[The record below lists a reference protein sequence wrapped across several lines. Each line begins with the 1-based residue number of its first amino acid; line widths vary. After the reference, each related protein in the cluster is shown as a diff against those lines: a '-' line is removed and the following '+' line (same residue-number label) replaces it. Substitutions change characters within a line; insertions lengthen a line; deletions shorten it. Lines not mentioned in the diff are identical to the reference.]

1 MLKKIKQTKSEKL
14 LLIFLIL
21 LAIFSLISFTLIKN
35 KCLFVEKVNLTKLKF
50 NKPENIVIL
59 NVPCGNVVI
68 ELFPSISPNSVE
80 RFKKLIK
87 NKEYDNV
94 AFHRV
99 VKNFLVQAGDLEFG
113 RKENI
118 NYTYIGSGRSKYDL
132 IKPETDKPFEFKRG
146 TVAFAK
152 SKNGDAEDSEFLILL
167 ADAFL
172 FEGEYTPLGRV
183 VNGISALEKIKFN
196 DQSEYVLRP
205 DFINSLKMFS
215 EFNKS
220 KNLINEIDY
229 LFSEDQGRYIIE
241 INPKDLKEVT
251 KILDQNSVY
260 HEELGIIIEKD
271 MIINQKTKVTIDE
284 LKSYNSNWLTNFM
297 SA

>member
-35 KCLFVEKVNLTKLKF
+35 KCLFVEKVNLTKLNF

-80 RFKKLIK
+80 RFKKLVK

-99 VKNFLVQAGDLEFG
+99 VENFLVQAGDLEFG
-113 RKENI
+113 RKDNI
-118 NYTYIGSGRSKYDL
+118 NYTYIGSGRSRYDL

-172 FEGEYTPLGRV
+172 FEGEYTPLGKV
-183 VNGISALEKIKFN
+183 INGISALEKIKFN
-196 DQSEYVLRP
+196 DRSEYVLRP

-215 EFNKS
+215 D
-220 KNLINEIDY
+220 IN
-229 LFSEDQGRYIIE
+229 
-241 INPKDLKEVT
+241 
-251 KILDQNSVY
+251 
-260 HEELGIIIEKD
+260 
-271 MIINQKTKVTIDE
+271 
-284 LKSYNSNWLTNFM
+284 
-297 SA
+297 

>member
-1 MLKKIKQTKSEKL
+1 MLKKIKQSKSEKIL
-14 LLIFLIL
+14 LLFVIILGLLTFL
-21 LAIFSLISFTLIKN
+21 SFIIIKN
-35 KCLFVEKVNLTKLKF
+35 KCLFVEKVHLDKLNF
-50 NKPENIVIL
+50 NNIENIVIL

-99 VKNFLVQAGDLEFG
+99 VENFLVQAGDLEFG

-183 VNGISALEKIKFN
+183 INGISALEKIKFN

-215 EFNKS
+215 D
-220 KNLINEIDY
+220 IN
-229 LFSEDQGRYIIE
+229 
-241 INPKDLKEVT
+241 
-251 KILDQNSVY
+251 
-260 HEELGIIIEKD
+260 
-271 MIINQKTKVTIDE
+271 
-284 LKSYNSNWLTNFM
+284 
-297 SA
+297 

>member
-35 KCLFVEKVNLTKLKF
+35 KCLFVEKVNLTKLNF

-80 RFKKLIK
+80 RFKKLVK

-99 VKNFLVQAGDLEFG
+99 VENFLVQAGDLEFG

-183 VNGISALEKIKFN
+183 IKGISALEKIKFN

-215 EFNKS
+215 D
-220 KNLINEIDY
+220 IN
-229 LFSEDQGRYIIE
+229 
-241 INPKDLKEVT
+241 
-251 KILDQNSVY
+251 
-260 HEELGIIIEKD
+260 
-271 MIINQKTKVTIDE
+271 
-284 LKSYNSNWLTNFM
+284 
-297 SA
+297 

>member
-21 LAIFSLISFTLIKN
+21 LAIFSFISFTLIKN
-35 KCLFVEKVNLTKLKF
+35 KCLFVEKVNLTKLNF
-50 NKPENIVIL
+50 NNPENIVIL
-59 NVPCGNVVI
+59 NVSCGNVVI
-68 ELFPSISPNSVE
+68 ELLPSISPNSVD
-80 RFKKLIK
+80 RFKKLVK

-99 VKNFLVQAGDLEFG
+99 IENFLVQAGDLEFG
-113 RKENI
+113 RKDNI

-132 IKPETDKPFEFKRG
+132 IKPEIDKPFEFKRG

-152 SKNGDAEDSEFLILL
+152 SKSGDAEDSEFLILL

-183 VNGISALEKIKFN
+183 ISGISALEKIKFN

-205 DFINSLKMFS
+205 DFINSLKMLS
-215 EFNKS
+215 D
-220 KNLINEIDY
+220 IN
-229 LFSEDQGRYIIE
+229 
-241 INPKDLKEVT
+241 
-251 KILDQNSVY
+251 
-260 HEELGIIIEKD
+260 
-271 MIINQKTKVTIDE
+271 
-284 LKSYNSNWLTNFM
+284 
-297 SA
+297 

>member
-1 MLKKIKQTKSEKL
+1 MLKKIKQSKSEKL

-35 KCLFVEKVNLTKLKF
+35 KCLFVEKVNLTKLNF
-50 NKPENIVIL
+50 NNPENIVIL
-59 NVPCGNVVI
+59 NVSCGNVVI
-68 ELFPSISPNSVE
+68 ELFPSVSPNSVE

-99 VKNFLVQAGDLEFG
+99 VENFLVQAGDLEFG

-152 SKNGDAEDSEFLILL
+152 SKSGDAEDSEFLILL

-183 VNGISALEKIKFN
+183 INGISALEKIKFN

-215 EFNKS
+215 D
-220 KNLINEIDY
+220 IN
-229 LFSEDQGRYIIE
+229 
-241 INPKDLKEVT
+241 
-251 KILDQNSVY
+251 
-260 HEELGIIIEKD
+260 
-271 MIINQKTKVTIDE
+271 
-284 LKSYNSNWLTNFM
+284 
-297 SA
+297 

>member
-35 KCLFVEKVNLTKLKF
+35 KCLFVEKVNLTKLNF
-50 NKPENIVIL
+50 NNPENIAIL

-68 ELFPSISPNSVE
+68 ELFPNISPNSVE

-99 VKNFLVQAGDLEFG
+99 VENFLVQAGDLEFG
-113 RKENI
+113 KKDNI
-118 NYTYIGSGRSKYDL
+118 NYTYIGSGRSKYNL

-152 SKNGDAEDSEFLILL
+152 SKNGDSEDSEFLILL

-183 VNGISALEKIKFN
+183 INGISALEKIKFN

-215 EFNKS
+215 D
-220 KNLINEIDY
+220 IN
-229 LFSEDQGRYIIE
+229 
-241 INPKDLKEVT
+241 
-251 KILDQNSVY
+251 
-260 HEELGIIIEKD
+260 
-271 MIINQKTKVTIDE
+271 
-284 LKSYNSNWLTNFM
+284 
-297 SA
+297 

>member
-35 KCLFVEKVNLTKLKF
+35 KCLFVEKVNLTKLNF

-80 RFKKLIK
+80 RFKKLVK

-99 VKNFLVQAGDLEFG
+99 VENFLVQAGDLEFG

-167 ADAFL
+167 DDAFL

-215 EFNKS
+215 D
-220 KNLINEIDY
+220 IN
-229 LFSEDQGRYIIE
+229 
-241 INPKDLKEVT
+241 
-251 KILDQNSVY
+251 
-260 HEELGIIIEKD
+260 
-271 MIINQKTKVTIDE
+271 
-284 LKSYNSNWLTNFM
+284 
-297 SA
+297 

>member
-35 KCLFVEKVNLTKLKF
+35 KCLFVEKVNLTKLNF

-80 RFKKLIK
+80 RFKKLVK

-99 VKNFLVQAGDLEFG
+99 VENFLVQAGDLEFG
-113 RKENI
+113 RKENL

-183 VNGISALEKIKFN
+183 INGISALEKIKFN

-215 EFNKS
+215 D
-220 KNLINEIDY
+220 IN
-229 LFSEDQGRYIIE
+229 
-241 INPKDLKEVT
+241 
-251 KILDQNSVY
+251 
-260 HEELGIIIEKD
+260 
-271 MIINQKTKVTIDE
+271 
-284 LKSYNSNWLTNFM
+284 
-297 SA
+297 

>member
-35 KCLFVEKVNLTKLKF
+35 KCLFVEKVNLTKLNF

-68 ELFPSISPNSVE
+68 ELYPSISPNSVE
-80 RFKKLIK
+80 RFKKLVK

-99 VKNFLVQAGDLEFG
+99 VENFLVQAGDLEFG

-167 ADAFL
+167 ADALL

-183 VNGISALEKIKFN
+183 INGISALEKIKFN

-215 EFNKS
+215 D
-220 KNLINEIDY
+220 IN
-229 LFSEDQGRYIIE
+229 
-241 INPKDLKEVT
+241 
-251 KILDQNSVY
+251 
-260 HEELGIIIEKD
+260 
-271 MIINQKTKVTIDE
+271 
-284 LKSYNSNWLTNFM
+284 
-297 SA
+297 

>member
-21 LAIFSLISFTLIKN
+21 LAVFSLISFNLIKN
-35 KCLFVEKVNLTKLKF
+35 KCLFVEKVNLAKLNF
-50 NKPENIVIL
+50 NNPENIVIL
-59 NVPCGNVVI
+59 NVTCGNVVI
-68 ELFPSISPNSVE
+68 ELLPSISPNAVDK
-80 RFKKLIK
+80 FKKLIK

-99 VKNFLVQAGDLEFG
+99 IENFLVQAGDLEFG
-113 RKENI
+113 RKDNI

-132 IKPETDKPFEFKRG
+132 IKPEIDKPFEFKRG

-183 VNGISALEKIKFN
+183 INGISALEKIKFN

-215 EFNKS
+215 EF
-220 KNLINEIDY
+220 D
-229 LFSEDQGRYIIE
+229 
-241 INPKDLKEVT
+241 
-251 KILDQNSVY
+251 
-260 HEELGIIIEKD
+260 
-271 MIINQKTKVTIDE
+271 
-284 LKSYNSNWLTNFM
+284 
-297 SA
+297 

>member
-1 MLKKIKQTKSEKL
+1 MLKKIKQSKSEKL

-35 KCLFVEKVNLTKLKF
+35 KCLFVEKVNLTKLNF
-50 NKPENIVIL
+50 DKPENIVIL
-59 NVPCGNVVI
+59 NVPCGKVVI

-80 RFKKLIK
+80 RFKKLVK

-99 VKNFLVQAGDLEFG
+99 VENFLVQAGDLEFG
-113 RKENI
+113 KKDNI

-172 FEGEYTPLGRV
+172 FEGEFTPLGRV
-183 VNGISALEKIKFN
+183 INGISALEKIKFN

-215 EFNKS
+215 D
-220 KNLINEIDY
+220 IN
-229 LFSEDQGRYIIE
+229 
-241 INPKDLKEVT
+241 
-251 KILDQNSVY
+251 
-260 HEELGIIIEKD
+260 
-271 MIINQKTKVTIDE
+271 
-284 LKSYNSNWLTNFM
+284 
-297 SA
+297 

>member
-35 KCLFVEKVNLTKLKF
+35 KCLFVEKVNLTKLNF

-80 RFKKLIK
+80 RFKKLVK

-99 VKNFLVQAGDLEFG
+99 VENFLVQAGDLEFG

-205 DFINSLKMFS
+205 DFINSLKMFTD
-215 EFNKS
+215 
-220 KNLINEIDY
+220 IN
-229 LFSEDQGRYIIE
+229 
-241 INPKDLKEVT
+241 
-251 KILDQNSVY
+251 
-260 HEELGIIIEKD
+260 
-271 MIINQKTKVTIDE
+271 
-284 LKSYNSNWLTNFM
+284 
-297 SA
+297 

>member
-35 KCLFVEKVNLTKLKF
+35 KCLFVEKVNLTKLNF

-68 ELFPSISPNSVE
+68 ELYPSISPNSVE
-80 RFKKLIK
+80 RFKKLVK

-99 VKNFLVQAGDLEFG
+99 VENFLVQAGDLEFG
-113 RKENI
+113 RRENL

-183 VNGISALEKIKFN
+183 INGISALEKIKFN

-215 EFNKS
+215 D
-220 KNLINEIDY
+220 IN
-229 LFSEDQGRYIIE
+229 
-241 INPKDLKEVT
+241 
-251 KILDQNSVY
+251 
-260 HEELGIIIEKD
+260 
-271 MIINQKTKVTIDE
+271 
-284 LKSYNSNWLTNFM
+284 
-297 SA
+297 

>member
-35 KCLFVEKVNLTKLKF
+35 KCLFVEKVNLTKLNF

-59 NVPCGNVVI
+59 NVPCGSVVI
-68 ELFPSISPNSVE
+68 ELYPSISPNSVE
-80 RFKKLIK
+80 RFKKLVK

-99 VKNFLVQAGDLEFG
+99 VENFLVQAGDLEYG
-113 RKENI
+113 KKNNI
-118 NYTYIGSGRSKYDL
+118 NYTYLGTGSSNYGKILS
-132 IKPETDKPFEFKRG
+132 EVDKPFEFKRG

-183 VNGISALEKIKFN
+183 INGISALEKIKFN

-215 EFNKS
+215 D
-220 KNLINEIDY
+220 IN
-229 LFSEDQGRYIIE
+229 
-241 INPKDLKEVT
+241 
-251 KILDQNSVY
+251 
-260 HEELGIIIEKD
+260 
-271 MIINQKTKVTIDE
+271 
-284 LKSYNSNWLTNFM
+284 
-297 SA
+297 

>member
-14 LLIFLIL
+14 LLIFIIL
-21 LAIFSLISFTLIKN
+21 LAIFSFISFTLIKN
-35 KCLFVEKVNLTKLKF
+35 KCLFVEKVNLNKLNF
-50 NKPENIVIL
+50 NNTANIVVL

-68 ELFPSISPNSVE
+68 ELLPSISPNSVE
-80 RFKKLIK
+80 RFKTLIK
-87 NKEYDNV
+87 NQEYDNV

-113 RKENI
+113 RKNNI

-167 ADAFL
+167 ADASL

-183 VNGISALEKIKFN
+183 INGISALEKIKFN
-196 DQSEYVLRP
+196 DRSEYVLRP

-215 EFNKS
+215 D
-220 KNLINEIDY
+220 IN
-229 LFSEDQGRYIIE
+229 
-241 INPKDLKEVT
+241 
-251 KILDQNSVY
+251 
-260 HEELGIIIEKD
+260 
-271 MIINQKTKVTIDE
+271 
-284 LKSYNSNWLTNFM
+284 
-297 SA
+297 

>member
-35 KCLFVEKVNLTKLKF
+35 KCLFVEKVNLTKLNF

-80 RFKKLIK
+80 RFKKLVK

-183 VNGISALEKIKFN
+183 INGISALEKIKFN

-215 EFNKS
+215 D
-220 KNLINEIDY
+220 IN
-229 LFSEDQGRYIIE
+229 
-241 INPKDLKEVT
+241 
-251 KILDQNSVY
+251 
-260 HEELGIIIEKD
+260 
-271 MIINQKTKVTIDE
+271 
-284 LKSYNSNWLTNFM
+284 
-297 SA
+297 

>member
-35 KCLFVEKVNLTKLKF
+35 KCLFVEKVNLTKLNF

-59 NVPCGNVVI
+59 NVPCGNFVI
-68 ELFPSISPNSVE
+68 ELYPIISPNSVE
-80 RFKKLIK
+80 RFKKLVK
-87 NKEYDNV
+87 NKEYDDV

-99 VKNFLVQAGDLEFG
+99 VENFLVQAGDLEFG

-183 VNGISALEKIKFN
+183 INGISALEKIKFN

-215 EFNKS
+215 D
-220 KNLINEIDY
+220 IN
-229 LFSEDQGRYIIE
+229 
-241 INPKDLKEVT
+241 
-251 KILDQNSVY
+251 
-260 HEELGIIIEKD
+260 
-271 MIINQKTKVTIDE
+271 
-284 LKSYNSNWLTNFM
+284 
-297 SA
+297 

>member
-35 KCLFVEKVNLTKLKF
+35 KCLFVEKVNLTKLNF
-50 NKPENIVIL
+50 SKPENIVIL

-80 RFKKLIK
+80 RFKKLVK

-99 VKNFLVQAGDLEFG
+99 VENFLVQAGDLEFG
-113 RKENI
+113 KKDNI
-118 NYTYIGSGRSKYDL
+118 NYTYIGSGRSKYNL

-152 SKNGDAEDSEFLILL
+152 SKNGDVEDSEFLILL

-183 VNGISALEKIKFN
+183 INGISALEKIKFN

-215 EFNKS
+215 D
-220 KNLINEIDY
+220 IN
-229 LFSEDQGRYIIE
+229 
-241 INPKDLKEVT
+241 
-251 KILDQNSVY
+251 
-260 HEELGIIIEKD
+260 
-271 MIINQKTKVTIDE
+271 
-284 LKSYNSNWLTNFM
+284 
-297 SA
+297 

>member
-1 MLKKIKQTKSEKL
+1 MLKKIKQSKSEKL

-35 KCLFVEKVNLTKLKF
+35 KCLFVEKVNLTKLEF
-50 NKPENIVIL
+50 NNPENIVIL
-59 NVPCGNVVI
+59 NISCGSVVI
-68 ELFPSISPNSVE
+68 ELFPNVSPNSVE

-99 VKNFLVQAGDLEFG
+99 VENFLVQAGDLEFG
-113 RKENI
+113 KKDNI

-183 VNGISALEKIKFN
+183 INGISALEKIKFN

-215 EFNKS
+215 D
-220 KNLINEIDY
+220 IN
-229 LFSEDQGRYIIE
+229 
-241 INPKDLKEVT
+241 
-251 KILDQNSVY
+251 
-260 HEELGIIIEKD
+260 
-271 MIINQKTKVTIDE
+271 
-284 LKSYNSNWLTNFM
+284 
-297 SA
+297 

>member
-1 MLKKIKQTKSEKL
+1 MQKKIKQTKSEKL

-35 KCLFVEKVNLTKLKF
+35 KCLFVEKVNLTKLNF
-50 NKPENIVIL
+50 NNPENIVIL
-59 NVPCGNVVI
+59 NVSCGNVVI

-80 RFKKLIK
+80 RFKKLVK

-99 VKNFLVQAGDLEFG
+99 VENFLVQAGDLEFG
-113 RKENI
+113 RKDNI

-183 VNGISALEKIKFN
+183 INGISALEKIKFN

-215 EFNKS
+215 D
-220 KNLINEIDY
+220 IN
-229 LFSEDQGRYIIE
+229 
-241 INPKDLKEVT
+241 
-251 KILDQNSVY
+251 
-260 HEELGIIIEKD
+260 
-271 MIINQKTKVTIDE
+271 
-284 LKSYNSNWLTNFM
+284 
-297 SA
+297 

>member
-1 MLKKIKQTKSEKL
+1 MLKKIKQSKSEKAL
-14 LLIFLIL
+14 LLFVIMLGIITFL
-21 LAIFSLISFTLIKN
+21 SFITIKN
-35 KCLFVEKVNLTKLKF
+35 KCLFVEKVHLDNSNF
-50 NKPENIVIL
+50 NNIENIVIL

-68 ELFPSISPNSVE
+68 ELYPSISPNSVE
-80 RFKKLIK
+80 RFKKLVK

-99 VKNFLVQAGDLEFG
+99 VENFLVQAGDLEFG
-113 RKENI
+113 RRENL

-183 VNGISALEKIKFN
+183 INGISALEKIKFN

-215 EFNKS
+215 D
-220 KNLINEIDY
+220 IN
-229 LFSEDQGRYIIE
+229 
-241 INPKDLKEVT
+241 
-251 KILDQNSVY
+251 
-260 HEELGIIIEKD
+260 
-271 MIINQKTKVTIDE
+271 
-284 LKSYNSNWLTNFM
+284 
-297 SA
+297 

>member
-35 KCLFVEKVNLTKLKF
+35 KCLFVEKVNLTKLNF

-68 ELFPSISPNSVE
+68 ELYPNISPNSVE
-80 RFKKLIK
+80 RFKKLVK

-99 VKNFLVQAGDLEFG
+99 VENFLVQAGDLEFG

-215 EFNKS
+215 D
-220 KNLINEIDY
+220 IN
-229 LFSEDQGRYIIE
+229 
-241 INPKDLKEVT
+241 
-251 KILDQNSVY
+251 
-260 HEELGIIIEKD
+260 
-271 MIINQKTKVTIDE
+271 
-284 LKSYNSNWLTNFM
+284 
-297 SA
+297 

>member
-35 KCLFVEKVNLTKLKF
+35 KCLFVEKVNLTKLNF

-99 VKNFLVQAGDLEFG
+99 VENFLVQAGDLEFG
-113 RKENI
+113 RKDNI
-118 NYTYIGSGRSKYDL
+118 NYTYIGSGRSKYGL

-183 VNGISALEKIKFN
+183 INGISALEKIKFN

-215 EFNKS
+215 D
-220 KNLINEIDY
+220 IN
-229 LFSEDQGRYIIE
+229 
-241 INPKDLKEVT
+241 
-251 KILDQNSVY
+251 
-260 HEELGIIIEKD
+260 
-271 MIINQKTKVTIDE
+271 
-284 LKSYNSNWLTNFM
+284 
-297 SA
+297 

>member
-1 MLKKIKQTKSEKL
+1 MLKKIKQSKSEKAL
-14 LLIFLIL
+14 LLFVIIL
-21 LAIFSLISFTLIKN
+21 GILTLLSFIVIKN
-35 KCLFVEKVNLTKLKF
+35 KCLFVERVNLAKLNF
-50 NKPENIVIL
+50 NNPENIAIL

-80 RFKKLIK
+80 RFKKLVR

-99 VKNFLVQAGDLEFG
+99 IENFLVQAGDLEFG
-113 RKENI
+113 RKDNI
-118 NYTYIGSGRSKYDL
+118 NYTYIGSGRSKYGL

-220 KNLINEIDY
+220 KN
-229 LFSEDQGRYIIE
+229 
-241 INPKDLKEVT
+241 
-251 KILDQNSVY
+251 
-260 HEELGIIIEKD
+260 
-271 MIINQKTKVTIDE
+271 
-284 LKSYNSNWLTNFM
+284 
-297 SA
+297 

>member
-14 LLIFLIL
+14 LLIFLIF
-21 LAIFSLISFTLIKN
+21 LAVFSLISFTLIKN
-35 KCLFVEKVNLTKLKF
+35 KCLFVEKVNITKLSF
-50 NKPENIVIL
+50 NNPEDIVIL

-80 RFKKLIK
+80 RFKKLVK

-99 VKNFLVQAGDLEFG
+99 VKNLLVQAGDLEFG
-113 RKENI
+113 RKDNI

-132 IKPETDKPFEFKRG
+132 IKPETDKPFQFKKG

-152 SKNGDAEDSEFLILL
+152 SKSGDEEDSEFLILL

-183 VNGISALEKIKFN
+183 INGISALEKIKFN

-205 DFINSLKMFS
+205 DFINSLKILS
-215 EFNKS
+215 D
-220 KNLINEIDY
+220 IN
-229 LFSEDQGRYIIE
+229 
-241 INPKDLKEVT
+241 
-251 KILDQNSVY
+251 
-260 HEELGIIIEKD
+260 
-271 MIINQKTKVTIDE
+271 
-284 LKSYNSNWLTNFM
+284 
-297 SA
+297 

>member
-35 KCLFVEKVNLTKLKF
+35 KCLFVEKVNLTKLNF

-99 VKNFLVQAGDLEFG
+99 IENFLVQAGDLEFG

-205 DFINSLKMFS
+205 DFINSLKMFTD
-215 EFNKS
+215 
-220 KNLINEIDY
+220 IN
-229 LFSEDQGRYIIE
+229 
-241 INPKDLKEVT
+241 
-251 KILDQNSVY
+251 
-260 HEELGIIIEKD
+260 
-271 MIINQKTKVTIDE
+271 
-284 LKSYNSNWLTNFM
+284 
-297 SA
+297 

>member
-35 KCLFVEKVNLTKLKF
+35 KCLFVEKVNLTKLNF
-50 NKPENIVIL
+50 NNPENIVIL

-68 ELFPSISPNSVE
+68 ELFPNISPNSVE
-80 RFKKLIK
+80 RFKKLVK
-87 NKEYDNV
+87 NKEYDNI

-99 VKNFLVQAGDLEFG
+99 VENFLVQAGDLEFG
-113 RKENI
+113 KKDNI

-183 VNGISALEKIKFN
+183 INGISALEKIKFN

-215 EFNKS
+215 D
-220 KNLINEIDY
+220 IN
-229 LFSEDQGRYIIE
+229 
-241 INPKDLKEVT
+241 
-251 KILDQNSVY
+251 
-260 HEELGIIIEKD
+260 
-271 MIINQKTKVTIDE
+271 
-284 LKSYNSNWLTNFM
+284 
-297 SA
+297 

>member
-1 MLKKIKQTKSEKL
+1 MLKKIKQSKSEKAL
-14 LLIFLIL
+14 LLFVIIL
-21 LAIFSLISFTLIKN
+21 GVLTLLSFITIKN
-35 KCLFVEKVNLTKLKF
+35 KCLFVEKVNLNKLSF
-50 NKPENIVIL
+50 NNAENIAIL

-99 VKNFLVQAGDLEFG
+99 VENFLVQAGDLEFG
-113 RKENI
+113 KKDNI
-118 NYTYIGSGRSKYDL
+118 NYTYIGSGRSKYGL

-152 SKNGDAEDSEFLILL
+152 SKGGDAEDSEFLILL

-183 VNGISALEKIKFN
+183 TNGISALEKIKFN

-205 DFINSLKMFS
+205 DFINS
-215 EFNKS
+215 
-220 KNLINEIDY
+220 I
-229 LFSEDQGRYIIE
+229 
-241 INPKDLKEVT
+241 
-251 KILDQNSVY
+251 KILSD
-260 HEELGIIIEKD
+260 
-271 MIINQKTKVTIDE
+271 IN
-284 LKSYNSNWLTNFM
+284 
-297 SA
+297 

>member
-35 KCLFVEKVNLTKLKF
+35 KCLFVEKVNLTKLNF
-50 NKPENIVIL
+50 NNPENIVIL

-68 ELFPSISPNSVE
+68 ELFPNISPNSVE
-80 RFKKLIK
+80 RFKKLVK
-87 NKEYDNV
+87 KKEYDNV

-99 VKNFLVQAGDLEFG
+99 VENFLVQAGDLEFG
-113 RKENI
+113 KKDNI

-132 IKPETDKPFEFKRG
+132 IKPETDKPFKFKRG

-152 SKNGDAEDSEFLILL
+152 SKSGNAEDSEFFILL

-215 EFNKS
+215 D
-220 KNLINEIDY
+220 IN
-229 LFSEDQGRYIIE
+229 
-241 INPKDLKEVT
+241 
-251 KILDQNSVY
+251 
-260 HEELGIIIEKD
+260 
-271 MIINQKTKVTIDE
+271 
-284 LKSYNSNWLTNFM
+284 
-297 SA
+297 

>member
-35 KCLFVEKVNLTKLKF
+35 KCLFVEKVNLTKLNF
-50 NKPENIVIL
+50 DKPENIVIL
-59 NVPCGNVVI
+59 NVPCGDVVI

-80 RFKKLIK
+80 RFKKLVK

-99 VKNFLVQAGDLEFG
+99 VENFLVQAGDLEFG

-183 VNGISALEKIKFN
+183 INGISALEKIKFN

-215 EFNKS
+215 D
-220 KNLINEIDY
+220 IN
-229 LFSEDQGRYIIE
+229 
-241 INPKDLKEVT
+241 
-251 KILDQNSVY
+251 
-260 HEELGIIIEKD
+260 
-271 MIINQKTKVTIDE
+271 
-284 LKSYNSNWLTNFM
+284 
-297 SA
+297 